1 MKQALIFANG
11 EPNDGPMVRRA
22 LRAGRGARIIGAD
35 GGALVAEHFGLLVDS
50 IIGDMDS
57 LTAEQVNQFEGR
69 GATIVRHPAEK
80 DATDLELALIAAA
93 EDGCDWIRVVG
104 GLGGRFDQALANV
117 YLLALTQL
125 EGCNVELV
133 AGKQAIRL
141 LRPGTHELTG
151 KPDDTLS
158 LIPVGG
164 DVRGITTRNLKY
176 PLNDETLRFGPARG
190 VSNVMETATAEI
202 TIAEGIL
209 MCVHTIGR
217 A

>member
-22 LRAGRGARIIGAD
+22 LRAGRGARIIAAD
-35 GGALVAEHFGLLVDS
+35 GGALVAEHFGLLVDT

-57 LTAEQVNQFEGR
+57 LTSDQVKRFEGR

-93 EDGCDWIRVVG
+93 DDGFDWIRIIG

-117 YLLALTQL
+117 YLLALSQL
-125 EGCNVELV
+125 EHCNVGLV
-133 AGKQAIRL
+133 AGKQSIRL
-141 LRPGTHELTG
+141 LRPGTHELNG
-151 KPDDTLS
+151 NPGDTIS

-176 PLNDETLRFGPARG
+176 ALSDETLRFGPARG
-190 VSNVMETATAEI
+190 VSNVMETSMAEI
-202 TIAEGIL
+202 TVADGIL